1 MKKGA
6 HKKILIVGAGEAGR
20 MVAAEIA
27 AHRELKAEVVG
38 FLDDGPRLTGKKV
51 LDLPVLGRTVELE
64 SVVAQRG
71 VDEVIIAVPSAPGYF
86 VRCMIKQCRKS
97 GVPFKIVP
105 GVREIIKGDVH
116 IEQIREVRVEDLMGR
131 ESVDLDLESA
141 REILAGKTVLVT
153 GAGGSIGSELCR
165 QIARIGPRTL
175 VLLGR
180 GENRIFDIEDELRSA
195 YPSLEIKTYITDL
208 RDGDRTARIVHE
220 CASDVIYHAAAHK
233 HVHYMERDPAEAV
246 VNNVAGS
253 INLIKAAEASGVS
266 RFVFISTDKAAEPH
280 GVMGATKRLI
290 ELYLRARTAASAR
303 AGTRA
308 RGTASAGGCRFITV
322 RFGNVIGST
331 GSVVPL
337 FLRQIRRGGPVTVS
351 DPRATRYFMTLRE
364 AALLVIRASVIGAGG
379 ETFILDMGE
388 ALNILEVAQDLI
400 ILAGYET
407 DTEIPIVVTG
417 LRDGERLHERLVA
430 ADEELVP
437 VGEEKLLLARSSTS
451 VPDRL
456 EEEIEKLI
464 VLAKKGRT
472 EQLLEGIAALIPV
485 FGAPDESPDGPR
497 SCTGQ

>member
-6 HKKILIVGAGEAGR
+6 RKKILIVGAGEAGR
-20 MVAAEIA
+20 MVAAEVA
-27 AHRELKAEVVG
+27 AHGELEAEVVG
-38 FLDDGPRLTGKKV
+38 FLDDSPQLAGKKV
-51 LDLPVLGRTVELE
+51 LALPILGRTVELE

-71 VDEVIIAVPSAPGYF
+71 VDDVIIAVPSAPGYF
-86 VRCMIKQCRKS
+86 VRCMIKHCRKA

-165 QIARIGPRTL
+165 QIARVGPRAL

-208 RDGDRTARIVHE
+208 RDVDRTTRIVQE
-220 CASDVIYHAAAHK
+220 CGSDVIYHAAAHK

-253 INLIKAAEASGVS
+253 INLIKAAEAHGVS
-266 RFVFISTDKAAEPH
+266 RFVFISTDKAADPH

-290 ELYLRARTAASAR
+290 ELYLRARTRASDR
-303 AGTRA
+303 
-308 RGTASAGGCRFITV
+308 GCRFITV

-364 AALLVIRASVIGAGG
+364 AALLVIRASVIGVGG

-400 ILAGYET
+400 ILAGYEPE
-407 DTEIPIVVTG
+407 TEIPIVVTG

-437 VGEEKLLLARSSTS
+437 VGEEKILLARSSAS
-451 VPDRL
+451 VPDGL

-464 VLAKKGRT
+464 ALARKGRT
-472 EQLLEGIAALIPV
+472 KQILEGIAALVPA
-485 FGAPDESPDGPR
+485 FGAPDESPDGPQ

>member
-1 MKKGA
+1 MKKGT

-20 MVAAEIA
+20 MVAAEVA
-27 AHRELKAEVVG
+27 AHRELEAEVVG

-51 LDLPVLGRTVELE
+51 LDLPILGRTVELE

-165 QIARIGPRTL
+165 QIARIGPRAL

-195 YPSLEIKTYITDL
+195 HPSLEIKTYITDL

-220 CASDVIYHAAAHK
+220 CASDIIYHAAAHK

-266 RFVFISTDKAAEPH
+266 RFVFISTDKAAEPR

-290 ELYLRARTAASAR
+290 ELYLRARTA
-303 AGTRA
+303 
-308 RGTASAGGCRFITV
+308 ASAGGCRFITV

-407 DTEIPIVVTG
+407 DAEIPIVVTG

-437 VGEEKLLLARSSTS
+437 VGEEKLLLARSSAS

-464 VLAKKGRT
+464 AVAKKGRA
-472 EQLLEGIAALIPV
+472 EQVLEGIAALIPV
-485 FGAPDESPDGPR
+485 FGAPDESPDGPQ

>member
-6 HKKILIVGAGEAGR
+6 RKKILIVGAGEAGR
-20 MVAAEIA
+20 MVAAEVA
-27 AHRELKAEVVG
+27 AHGELEAEVVG
-38 FLDDGPRLTGKKV
+38 FLDDSPQLAGKKV
-51 LDLPVLGRTVELE
+51 LALPILGRTVELE

-86 VRCMIKQCRKS
+86 VRCMIKHCRKA

-165 QIARIGPRTL
+165 QIARVGPRAL

-195 YPSLEIKTYITDL
+195 YPSLEIKAYITDL
-208 RDGDRTARIVHE
+208 RDGDRTTRIVRE
-220 CASDVIYHAAAHK
+220 CGSDVIYHAAAHK

-253 INLIKAAEASGVS
+253 INLIKAAEAHGVS
-266 RFVFISTDKAAEPH
+266 RFVFISTDKAADPH

-290 ELYLRARTAASAR
+290 ELYLRARTRASDR
-303 AGTRA
+303 
-308 RGTASAGGCRFITV
+308 GCRFITV

-364 AALLVIRASVIGAGG
+364 AALLVIRASVIGVGG

-400 ILAGYET
+400 ILAGYEPE
-407 DTEIPIVVTG
+407 TEIPIVVTG

-437 VGEEKLLLARSSTS
+437 VGEEKILLARSSAS
-451 VPDRL
+451 VPDGL

-464 VLAKKGRT
+464 VLARKGRT
-472 EQLLEGIAALIPV
+472 KQILEGIAALVPA
-485 FGAPDESPDGPR
+485 FGAPDESPDGPQ

>member
-6 HKKILIVGAGEAGR
+6 HKKIIIVGAGEAGR

-27 AHRELKAEVVG
+27 AHAELEAEVVG

-64 SVVAQRG
+64 SVVAQHG

-165 QIARIGPRTL
+165 QIARIGPRAL

-220 CASDVIYHAAAHK
+220 CASDIIYHAAAHK

-266 RFVFISTDKAAEPH
+266 RFVFISTDKAAEPR

-290 ELYLRARTAASAR
+290 ELYLRARTA
-303 AGTRA
+303 
-308 RGTASAGGCRFITV
+308 ASAGGCRFITV

-400 ILAGYET
+400 ILAGYGT
-407 DTEIPIVVTG
+407 DAEIPIVVTG

-437 VGEEKLLLARSSTS
+437 VGEEKLLLARSSAS

-464 VLAKKGRT
+464 VVAKKGRT
-472 EQLLEGIAALIPV
+472 EQVLEGIAALIPV
-485 FGAPDESPDGPR
+485 FGAPDESPDGPQ